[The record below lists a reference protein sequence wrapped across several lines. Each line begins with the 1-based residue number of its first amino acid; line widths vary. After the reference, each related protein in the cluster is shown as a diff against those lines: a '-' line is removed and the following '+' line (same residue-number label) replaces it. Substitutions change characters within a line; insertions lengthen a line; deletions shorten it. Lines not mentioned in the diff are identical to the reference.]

1 MARPKTKI
9 LDLNRALLQQGKTA
23 TGTQPLTPVVAET
36 PVSEM
41 PLVLTLDEVNPNPD
55 NPRTTRNPKYDDI
68 KASIRARGLDTVPKV
83 TRDPDRPELGYFFSD
98 GGNTRYAILSELW
111 QETGEERFY
120 RFSCVFKPWPGR
132 LSCVI
137 GHLAEN
143 EVRGDLSF
151 IEKAFGIR
159 QARELYEAQLGKPV
173 SLRELSTLLTAEGYP
188 VHNSSI
194 SRMEDAVQYLYP
206 YMPHLLET
214 GLGRPQ
220 ILQLLAMRSH
230 AETTWQKHC
239 ITQDSNQ
246 PFDTVF
252 GDVCRHFDSPEVYSL
267 DMFRDELIGALI
279 KALPHPLLNYDRW
292 LLELDPKEQNRRK
305 HLGELTSTSTP
316 ELLDKASTVVLAP
329 ELQQEENGGLPSTE
343 SEVPG
348 GGGGSSLVLDSALLE
363 SAGDSDNELQ
373 GVQDEVIPSTQTEPR
388 VETQPDLYGAP
399 SVLSG
404 DVETLLDGE
413 NTTVNEPLLSGSH
426 ESTAPHNNT
435 ETQPN
440 QAVTLASEVPFA
452 GVGLEPVSTIWAISA
467 LQDDIEHLQ
476 VITFRLAF
484 ELAEVAG
491 CEAEIKADKADL
503 QAAGYA
509 LTAER
514 PSRFTALLLTLA
526 GNNPDGASS
535 SSFNDA
541 LIGSENA
548 ADWPLL
554 DDIHAVKMMRL
565 IRVLRRLRELQ
576 RDLPASEETA

>member
-1 MARPKTKI
+1 
-9 LDLNRALLQQGKTA
+9 
-23 TGTQPLTPVVAET
+23 
-36 PVSEM
+36 
-41 PLVLTLDEVNPNPD
+41 
-55 NPRTTRNPKYDDI
+55 
-68 KASIRARGLDTVPKV
+68 
-83 TRDPDRPELGYFFSD
+83 
-98 GGNTRYAILSELW
+98 
-111 QETGEERFY
+111 
-120 RFSCVFKPWPGR
+120 
-132 LSCVI
+132 
-137 GHLAEN
+137 
-143 EVRGDLSF
+143 
-151 IEKAFGIR
+151 
-159 QARELYEAQLGKPV
+159 
-173 SLRELSTLLTAEGYP
+173 
-188 VHNSSI
+188 
-194 SRMEDAVQYLYP
+194 MEDAVQYLYP

-239 ITQDSNQ
+239 ITQEPKQ

-252 GDVCRHFDSPEVYSL
+252 GDVCSHFDSPEDYSL

-279 KALPHPLLNYDRW
+279 NALPHPLLNYDRW

-305 HLGELTSTSTP
+305 HLGEPEPALTP
-316 ELLDKASTVVLAP
+316 ELSGEGNTVELAP
-329 ELQQEENGGLPSTE
+329 ALQQGNIGGPTVPEVQGE
-343 SEVPG
+343 S
-348 GGGGSSLVLDSALLE
+348 SSLVLDSALHE
-363 SAGDSDNELQ
+363 STEYADDESQN
-373 GVQDEVIPSTQTEPR
+373 VQEEETPTTQTEPR

-404 DVETLLDGE
+404 DIETVLGGE
-413 NTTVNEPLLSGSH
+413 HTTVNEAPLPGAH

-435 ETQPN
+435 ETQP
-440 QAVTLASEVPFA
+440 AAPVAEVPFA
-452 GVGLEPVSTIWAISA
+452 EVGLEPVSSIWAISA

-503 QAAGYA
+503 QAAGYI

-526 GNNPDGASS
+526 GNNSDGASS
-535 SSFNDA
+535 SSLNEA

-554 DDIHAVKMMRL
+554 DDVHAVKLMRL

-576 RDLPASEETA
+576 RDLPETEEAV

>member
-9 LDLNRALLQQGKTA
+9 LDLNSALLQQGKTA
-23 TGTQPLTPVVAET
+23 AGTQPLAPVLAET

-55 NPRTTRNPKYDDI
+55 NPRTSRNPRYEEI
-68 KASIRARGLDTVPKV
+68 KSSILARGLDTVPKV
-83 TRDPDRPELGYFFSD
+83 TRDPERPELGYFFSD

-159 QARELYEAQLGKPV
+159 QARALYEAELGKAV
-173 SLRELSTLLTAEGYP
+173 SLRELSTLLTAQGYP

-239 ITQDSNQ
+239 ITQEPKQ

-252 GDVCRHFDSPEVYSL
+252 GDVCSHFDSPEDYSL

-279 KALPHPLLNYDRW
+279 NALPHPLLNYDRW

-305 HLGELTSTSTP
+305 HLGEPEPALTP
-316 ELLDKASTVVLAP
+316 ELSDKGNTVELASA
-329 ELQQEENGGLPSTE
+329 LQQENIGGPTIP
-343 SEVPG
+343 EVQG
-348 GGGGSSLVLDSALLE
+348 EGSSLVLDSALHE
-363 SAGDSDNELQ
+363 STGDADDKSQETQ
-373 GVQDEVIPSTQTEPR
+373 EEVTPTTQTERR

-404 DVETLLDGE
+404 DVETVLGGE
-413 NTTVNEPLLSGSH
+413 HTTVNEAPLPGAH

-435 ETQPN
+435 ETQP
-440 QAVTLASEVPFA
+440 AAPVAEVPFA
-452 GVGLEPVSTIWAISA
+452 EVGLEPVSSIWAISA

-535 SSFNDA
+535 SSLNEA

-554 DDIHAVKMMRL
+554 DDIHAVKLMRL

-576 RDLPASEETA
+576 RDLSATEETA

>member
-1 MARPKTKI
+1 MARSKTKI
-9 LDLNRALLQQGKTA
+9 FDLSSALLQQGKTA
-23 TGTQPLTPVVAET
+23 AGTQPLVPAVMEIPVT
-36 PVSEM
+36 EM
-41 PLVLTLDEVNPNPD
+41 PLVLTLDEVNPFPD
-55 NPRTTRNPKYDDI
+55 NPRTSRNPKYDEI

-98 GGNTRYAILSELW
+98 GGNTRYVILSELW

-143 EVRGDLSF
+143 EVRGDLNF

-159 QARELYEAQLGKPV
+159 QARELYEAQLGKSV
-173 SLRELSTLLTAEGYP
+173 TLRELSTLLSAEGYP

-194 SRMEDAVQYLYP
+194 SRMEDAVRYLYP

-214 GLGRPQ
+214 GLGRSQ

-239 ITQDSNQ
+239 IAQDTTQ
-246 PFDTVF
+246 PFDIVF
-252 GDVCRHFDSPEVYSL
+252 GDVCRRFDSPEVYSL

-279 KALPHPLLNYDRW
+279 NALPHPLFNYDRW

-305 HLGELTSTSTP
+305 HLGEPTSTP
-316 ELLDKASTVVLAP
+316 EPSGGGDNAAPAS
-329 ELQQEENGGLPSTE
+329 ELQHEETGGLPSTAP
-343 SEVPG
+343 EVPG
-348 GGGGSSLVLDSALLE
+348 PAGGSPLALDSALPE
-363 SAGDSDNELQ
+363 SASSSDHTSKGSQNE
-373 GVQDEVIPSTQTEPR
+373 ETPPTRTESR

-404 DVETLLDGE
+404 ETEKVLDGDDSTINE
-413 NTTVNEPLLSGSH
+413 NTLPGPHEPIELHL
-426 ESTAPHNNT
+426 NT
-435 ETQPN
+435 GEKPQSDVILTSDV
-440 QAVTLASEVPFA
+440 AFA
-452 GVGLEPVSTIWAISA
+452 EVGLEPVASIWAIPD

-509 LTAER
+509 LSAGR

-526 GNNPDGASS
+526 GSNPVSTDACSL
-535 SSFNDA
+535 NEA
-541 LIGSENA
+541 LIGSENP

-554 DDIHAVKMMRL
+554 DDIHAVKLMRL

-576 RDLPASEETA
+576 RDLLQTGRTEQ

>member
-1 MARPKTKI
+1 MARTKTKI
-9 LDLNRALLQQGKTA
+9 LDLNSALLQQGKTA
-23 TGTQPLTPVVAET
+23 AGTQPLAPVLAET

-55 NPRTTRNPKYDDI
+55 NPRTSRNPRYEEI
-68 KASIRARGLDTVPKV
+68 KSSILARGLDTVPKV
-83 TRDPDRPELGYFFSD
+83 TRDPERPELGYFFSN

-111 QETGEERFY
+111 QETREERFY

-159 QARELYEAQLGKPV
+159 QARALYEAELGKAV
-173 SLRELSTLLTAEGYP
+173 SLRELSTLLTAQGYP

-206 YMPHLLET
+206 YIPHLLET

-239 ITQDSNQ
+239 ITQEPKQ

-252 GDVCRHFDSPEVYSL
+252 GDVCSHFDSPEDYSL

-279 KALPHPLLNYDRW
+279 NALPHPLLNYDRW

-305 HLGELTSTSTP
+305 HLGEPEPALTP
-316 ELLDKASTVVLAP
+316 ELSGEGNTVELAP
-329 ELQQEENGGLPSTE
+329 ALQQGNTGGPTVPEVQGE
-343 SEVPG
+343 S
-348 GGGGSSLVLDSALLE
+348 SSLVLDSALHE
-363 SAGDSDNELQ
+363 STGDADDESQN
-373 GVQDEVIPSTQTEPR
+373 VQEEETPATQTERR

-404 DVETLLDGE
+404 DVETVLDGE
-413 NTTVNEPLLSGSH
+413 NTTVPLPDPH
-426 ESTAPHNNT
+426 ESTAPHSNT
-435 ETQPN
+435 VTQPK
-440 QAVTLASEVPFA
+440 QGVTPVAEVPFA
-452 GVGLEPVSTIWAISA
+452 EVGLEPISSIWAISA

-535 SSFNDA
+535 SSLNEA

-554 DDIHAVKMMRL
+554 DDIHAVKLMRL

-576 RDLPASEETA
+576 RDLSATEETA

>member
-1 MARPKTKI
+1 MARTKTKI
-9 LDLNRALLQQGKTA
+9 LDLNSALLQQGKTA
-23 TGTQPLTPVVAET
+23 AGTQPLAPARAET

-41 PLVLTLDEVNPNPD
+41 PLVLTLDEVNPYPD

-83 TRDPDRPELGYFFSD
+83 TRDPERPELGYFFSD

-120 RFSCVFKPWPGR
+120 RFSCMFKPWPGR

-143 EVRGDLSF
+143 EVRGDLTF
-151 IEKAFGIR
+151 IEKAFGIK
-159 QARELYEAQLGKPV
+159 QARTLFEEQLGKTV
-173 SLRELSTLLTAEGYP
+173 SLRELSTLLGESGYP
-188 VHNSSI
+188 VHNSNI
-194 SRMEDAVQYLYP
+194 SRMEDTIQYLYP
-206 YMPHLLET
+206 YIPRLLES

-220 ILQLLAMRSH
+220 IQLLLALRGN
-230 AETTWQKHC
+230 ANKTWQRFIIDVEATC
-239 ITQDSNQ
+239 T
-246 PFDTVF
+246 FDAVF
-252 GDVCRHFDSPEVYSL
+252 GAVCSHFDDPEVYSL

-279 KALPHPLLNYDRW
+279 NALPHPLLNYDRW

-305 HLGELTSTSTP
+305 HLGEPEPALTP
-316 ELLDKASTVVLAP
+316 ELSGEGNTVELAP
-329 ELQQEENGGLPSTE
+329 ALQQGNTGGPTVPEVQGE
-343 SEVPG
+343 S
-348 GGGGSSLVLDSALLE
+348 SSLVLDSALHE
-363 SAGDSDNELQ
+363 SMRDA
-373 GVQDEVIPSTQTEPR
+373 DESQNAHEEETPTTQTERR

-404 DVETLLDGE
+404 DIETVLGGE
-413 NTTVNEPLLSGSH
+413 HTTVKEVPLPGAH

-435 ETQPN
+435 ETQSAAPV
-440 QAVTLASEVPFA
+440 AEVPFA
-452 GVGLEPVSTIWAISA
+452 EVGLEPVSSIWAISA

-514 PSRFTALLLTLA
+514 SSRFTALLLTLA
-526 GNNPDGASS
+526 GNNPDGTSS
-535 SSFNDA
+535 SSLNEA

-554 DDIHAVKMMRL
+554 DDIHAVKLMRL

-576 RDLPASEETA
+576 RDLSATEEAV

>member
-1 MARPKTKI
+1 MARTKPKI
-9 LDLNRALLQQGKTA
+9 LDLNSALLQQGKTA
-23 TGTQPLTPVVAET
+23 AGTQPLAPVLAET

-55 NPRTTRNPKYDDI
+55 NPRTSRNPRYEEI
-68 KASIRARGLDTVPKV
+68 KSSILARGLDTVPKV
-83 TRDPDRPELGYFFSD
+83 TRDPERPELGYFFSD

-159 QARELYEAQLGKPV
+159 QARALYEAELGKAV
-173 SLRELSTLLTAEGYP
+173 SLRELSTLLTAQGYP

-239 ITQDSNQ
+239 ITQEPKR

-252 GDVCRHFDSPEVYSL
+252 GDVCSHFDSPEDYSL

-279 KALPHPLLNYDRW
+279 NALPHPLLNYDRW

-305 HLGELTSTSTP
+305 HLGEPEPALTP
-316 ELLDKASTVVLAP
+316 ELSGEGNTVELAP
-329 ELQQEENGGLPSTE
+329 ALQQGNIGGPPIPEVQGE
-343 SEVPG
+343 S
-348 GGGGSSLVLDSALLE
+348 SSLVLDSALHE
-363 SAGDSDNELQ
+363 STGDADDKSQNAQE
-373 GVQDEVIPSTQTEPR
+373 EETPATQTERR

-404 DVETLLDGE
+404 DVETVLGGE
-413 NTTVNEPLLSGSH
+413 HTTVNEAPLPGAH

-435 ETQPN
+435 ETQPT
-440 QAVTLASEVPFA
+440 APVAEVPFA
-452 GVGLEPVSTIWAISA
+452 EVGLEPVSSIWAISA

-491 CEAEIKADKADL
+491 CEAEIRADKADL

-535 SSFNDA
+535 SSLNEA

-554 DDIHAVKMMRL
+554 DDIHAMKLMRL

-576 RDLPASEETA
+576 RDLSATEETA

>member
-1 MARPKTKI
+1 MARTKTKI
-9 LDLNRALLQQGKTA
+9 LDLNSALLQQGKTA
-23 TGTQPLTPVVAET
+23 AGTQPLASVLAET

-41 PLVLTLDEVNPNPD
+41 PLVLTLDEVNPYPD

-83 TRDPDRPELGYFFSD
+83 TRDPERPELGYFFSD

-120 RFSCVFKPWPGR
+120 RFSCMFKPWPGR

-143 EVRGDLSF
+143 EVRGDLTF
-151 IEKAFGIR
+151 IEKAFGIK
-159 QARELYEAQLGKPV
+159 QARTLFEEQLGKTV
-173 SLRELSTLLTAEGYP
+173 SLRELSTLLGGAGYP
-188 VHNSSI
+188 VHNSNI
-194 SRMEDAVQYLYP
+194 SRMEDTIQYLYP
-206 YMPHLLET
+206 YIPRLLES

-220 ILQLLAMRSH
+220 IQLLLALRGN
-230 AETTWQKHC
+230 ANKTWQRFIIDVEVTC
-239 ITQDSNQ
+239 T
-246 PFDTVF
+246 FDAVF
-252 GDVCRHFDSPEVYSL
+252 GAVCSHFDDPEVYSL

-279 KALPHPLLNYDRW
+279 NALPHPLLNYDRW

-305 HLGELTSTSTP
+305 HLGEPALTPGLSGKGNTV
-316 ELLDKASTVVLAP
+316 ELVPA
-329 ELQQEENGGLPSTE
+329 LQQENTSAPT
-343 SEVPG
+343 VPEMQ
-348 GGGGSSLVLDSALLE
+348 GGGSSMVLDSALHE
-363 SAGDSDNELQ
+363 STGDADDKSQE
-373 GVQDEVIPSTQTEPR
+373 TQEEETPTTKTEPR

-404 DVETLLDGE
+404 DIETVLDGE
-413 NTTVNEPLLSGSH
+413 YTTVNEAPLPGAH
-426 ESTAPHNNT
+426 ESTAPHSNT
-435 ETQPN
+435 DTQP
-440 QAVTLASEVPFA
+440 AAPVAEVPFA
-452 GVGLEPVSTIWAISA
+452 EVGLEPVSSIWGISA

-491 CEAEIKADKADL
+491 CETEIKADKADL
-503 QAAGYA
+503 LSAGYA

-526 GNNPDGASS
+526 GTNPDGASS
-535 SSFNDA
+535 SSLNEA

-554 DDIHAVKMMRL
+554 DDIHAVKLMRL

-576 RDLPASEETA
+576 RDLSATEEAV

>member
-1 MARPKTKI
+1 MARTKPKI
-9 LDLNRALLQQGKTA
+9 LDLNSALLQQGKTA
-23 TGTQPLTPVVAET
+23 AGTQPLAPVLAET

-55 NPRTTRNPKYDDI
+55 NPRTSRNPRYEEI
-68 KASIRARGLDTVPKV
+68 KSSILARGLDTVPKV
-83 TRDPDRPELGYFFSD
+83 TRDPERPELGYFFSD

-159 QARELYEAQLGKPV
+159 QARALYEAELGKAV
-173 SLRELSTLLTAEGYP
+173 SLRELSTLLTAQGYP

-206 YMPHLLET
+206 YVPHLLET

-239 ITQDSNQ
+239 ITQEPKQ

-252 GDVCRHFDSPEVYSL
+252 GDVCSHFDSPEDYSL

-279 KALPHPLLNYDRW
+279 NALPHPLLNYDRW

-305 HLGELTSTSTP
+305 HLGEPEPALTP
-316 ELLDKASTVVLAP
+316 ELSGKGNTIELASA
-329 ELQQEENGGLPSTE
+329 LQQENIGGPTIP
-343 SEVPG
+343 EVQG
-348 GGGGSSLVLDSALLE
+348 EGSSLVLDSALHE
-363 SAGDSDNELQ
+363 STGDADDKSQYAQE
-373 GVQDEVIPSTQTEPR
+373 EETPATQTERR

-404 DVETLLDGE
+404 DVETVLDGE
-413 NTTVNEPLLSGSH
+413 HTTVNEAPLPGAH

-435 ETQPN
+435 ETQP
-440 QAVTLASEVPFA
+440 AAPVAEVPFA
-452 GVGLEPVSTIWAISA
+452 EVGLEPVSSIWAISA

-535 SSFNDA
+535 SSLNEA

-554 DDIHAVKMMRL
+554 DDIHAVKLMRL

-576 RDLPASEETA
+576 RDLSATEETA

>member
-1 MARPKTKI
+1 MARTKPKI
-9 LDLNRALLQQGKTA
+9 LDLNSALLQQGKTA
-23 TGTQPLTPVVAET
+23 AGTQPLAPVLAET

-55 NPRTTRNPKYDDI
+55 NPRTSRNPRYEEI
-68 KASIRARGLDTVPKV
+68 KSSILARGLDTVPKV
-83 TRDPDRPELGYFFSD
+83 TRDPERPELGYFFSD

-159 QARELYEAQLGKPV
+159 QARALYEAELGKAV
-173 SLRELSTLLTAEGYP
+173 SLRELSTLLTAQGYP

-239 ITQDSNQ
+239 ITQEPKQ

-252 GDVCRHFDSPEVYSL
+252 GDVCSHFDSPEDYSL

-279 KALPHPLLNYDRW
+279 NALPHPLLNYDRW

-305 HLGELTSTSTP
+305 HLGEPEPALTP
-316 ELLDKASTVVLAP
+316 ELSGEGNTVELAP
-329 ELQQEENGGLPSTE
+329 ALQQGNIGGPTIPEVQGE
-343 SEVPG
+343 S
-348 GGGGSSLVLDSALLE
+348 SSLVLDSALHE
-363 SAGDSDNELQ
+363 STGDADDKSQNAQE
-373 GVQDEVIPSTQTEPR
+373 EETPATQTERR

-404 DVETLLDGE
+404 DVETVLGGE
-413 NTTVNEPLLSGSH
+413 HTTVNEAPLPGAH

-435 ETQPN
+435 ETQP
-440 QAVTLASEVPFA
+440 AAPVAEVPFA
-452 GVGLEPVSTIWAISA
+452 EVGLEPVSSIWAISA

-535 SSFNDA
+535 SSLNEA

-554 DDIHAVKMMRL
+554 DDIHAVKLMRL

-576 RDLPASEETA
+576 LDLSATEETA

>member
-1 MARPKTKI
+1 MARTKPKI
-9 LDLNRALLQQGKTA
+9 LDLNSALLQQGKTA
-23 TGTQPLTPVVAET
+23 AGTQPLAPVLAET

-55 NPRTTRNPKYDDI
+55 NPRTSRNPRYEEI
-68 KASIRARGLDTVPKV
+68 KSSILARGLDTVPKV
-83 TRDPDRPELGYFFSD
+83 TRDPERPELGYFFSD

-159 QARELYEAQLGKPV
+159 QARALYEAELGKAV
-173 SLRELSTLLTAEGYP
+173 SLRELSTLLTAQGYP

-239 ITQDSNQ
+239 ITQEPKQ

-252 GDVCRHFDSPEVYSL
+252 GDVCSHFDSPEDYSL

-279 KALPHPLLNYDRW
+279 NALPHPLLNYDRW

-305 HLGELTSTSTP
+305 HLGEPEPALTP
-316 ELLDKASTVVLAP
+316 ELSGEGNTVELAP
-329 ELQQEENGGLPSTE
+329 ALQQENTGGQTVP
-343 SEVPG
+343 EVQG
-348 GGGGSSLVLDSALLE
+348 EGTSLGLDSALHE
-363 SAGDSDNELQ
+363 STGDADDKSQNAQE
-373 GVQDEVIPSTQTEPR
+373 EETPATQTERR

-404 DVETLLDGE
+404 DVETVLGGE
-413 NTTVNEPLLSGSH
+413 HTTVNEAPLPGAH

-435 ETQPN
+435 ETQP
-440 QAVTLASEVPFA
+440 AAPVAEVPFA
-452 GVGLEPVSTIWAISA
+452 EVGLEPVSSIWAISA

-535 SSFNDA
+535 SSLNEA

-554 DDIHAVKMMRL
+554 DDIHAVKLMRL

-576 RDLPASEETA
+576 RDLSATEETA

>member
-1 MARPKTKI
+1 MARTKTKI
-9 LDLNRALLQQGKTA
+9 LDLNSALLQQGKTA
-23 TGTQPLTPVVAET
+23 AGTQPLAPVLAET

-68 KASIRARGLDTVPKV
+68 KASIRVRGLDTVPKV
-83 TRDPDRPELGYFFSD
+83 TRDPERPELGYFFSD

-143 EVRGDLSF
+143 EVRGDLTF
-151 IEKAFGIR
+151 IEKAFGIQ
-159 QARELYEAQLGKPV
+159 QARTLFEEQLGKTV
-173 SLRELSTLLTAEGYP
+173 SLRELSTLLGESGYP
-188 VHNSSI
+188 VHSSNI
-194 SRMEDAVQYLYP
+194 SRMEDTVQYLHP
-206 YMPHLLET
+206 YMPALLES

-220 ILQLLAMRSH
+220 IQHLLALRAH
-230 AETTWQKHC
+230 AEKTWLDFVIEGGSQEAFK
-239 ITQDSNQ
+239 S
-246 PFDTVF
+246 VF
-252 GDVCRHFDSPEVYSL
+252 GRVCSQFNDPELYSL

-279 KALPHPLLNYDRW
+279 NALPHPLLNYDRW

-305 HLGELTSTSTP
+305 HLGEPEPALTP
-316 ELLDKASTVVLAP
+316 ELSGKGNTVELAP
-329 ELQQEENGGLPSTE
+329 ALQQENTSGPTAP
-343 SEVPG
+343 EVQG
-348 GGGGSSLVLDSALLE
+348 EGSSLVLDSALHE
-363 SAGDSDNELQ
+363 STGDAY
-373 GVQDEVIPSTQTEPR
+373 DESQNAQEEKTPATQTECR

-399 SVLSG
+399 PVLSG
-404 DVETLLDGE
+404 DVETVLGGE
-413 NTTVNEPLLSGSH
+413 HTTVNEVPLPGAH
-426 ESTAPHNNT
+426 ESAAPHNNT
-435 ETQPN
+435 ETQP
-440 QAVTLASEVPFA
+440 AALVAEVPFA
-452 GVGLEPVSTIWAISA
+452 EVGLEPVSSIWAISA

-503 QAAGYA
+503 LAAGYA

-514 PSRFTALLLTLA
+514 PSRFTSLLLTLA
-526 GNNPDGASS
+526 GNSPDGASS
-535 SSFNDA
+535 SSLNEA

-554 DDIHAVKMMRL
+554 DDIYAVKLMRL

-576 RDLPASEETA
+576 RDLSATEETA

>member
-1 MARPKTKI
+1 MARTKTKI
-9 LDLNRALLQQGKTA
+9 LDLNSALLQQGKTA
-23 TGTQPLTPVVAET
+23 AGTQPLAPVLAET

-55 NPRTTRNPKYDDI
+55 NPRTSRNPRYEEI
-68 KASIRARGLDTVPKV
+68 KSSILARGLDTVPKV
-83 TRDPDRPELGYFFSD
+83 TRDPERPELGYFFSD

-159 QARELYEAQLGKPV
+159 QARALYEAELGKAV
-173 SLRELSTLLTAEGYP
+173 SLRELSTLLTAQGYP

-239 ITQDSNQ
+239 ITQEPKQ

-252 GDVCRHFDSPEVYSL
+252 GDVCSHFDSPEDYSL

-279 KALPHPLLNYDRW
+279 NALPHPLLNYDRW

-305 HLGELTSTSTP
+305 HLGEPEPALTP
-316 ELLDKASTVVLAP
+316 ELSGEGNTVELAP
-329 ELQQEENGGLPSTE
+329 ALQQGNTGGPTVPEVQGE
-343 SEVPG
+343 S
-348 GGGGSSLVLDSALLE
+348 SSLVLDSALHE
-363 SAGDSDNELQ
+363 STGDADDESQN
-373 GVQDEVIPSTQTEPR
+373 VQEEETPATQTEPR

-404 DVETLLDGE
+404 DVETVLDGE
-413 NTTVNEPLLSGSH
+413 NTTVPLPDPH
-426 ESTAPHNNT
+426 ESTAPHSNT
-435 ETQPN
+435 VTQPK
-440 QAVTLASEVPFA
+440 QGVTPVAEVPFA
-452 GVGLEPVSTIWAISA
+452 EVGLEPVSSIWAISA

-526 GNNPDGASS
+526 GNNPDGALSS
-535 SSFNDA
+535 SLNEA

-554 DDIHAVKMMRL
+554 DDIHAVKLMRL

-576 RDLPASEETA
+576 RDLSATEETA

>member
-1 MARPKTKI
+1 MARTKTKI
-9 LDLNRALLQQGKTA
+9 LDLNSALLLQGKTA
-23 TGTQPLTPVVAET
+23 AGTQPLASVLAET

-41 PLVLTLDEVNPNPD
+41 PLILTLDEVNPNPD
-55 NPRTTRNPKYDDI
+55 NPRTSRNPRYEEI
-68 KASIRARGLDTVPKV
+68 KSSILARGLDTVPKV
-83 TRDPDRPELGYFFSD
+83 TRDPERPDLGYFFSD

-143 EVRGDLSF
+143 EVRGELSF

-159 QARELYEAQLGKPV
+159 QARALYEAELGKAV
-173 SLRELSTLLTAEGYP
+173 SLRELSILLTAQGYP

-239 ITQDSNQ
+239 ITQEPKQ

-252 GDVCRHFDSPEVYSL
+252 GDVCSHFDSPEDYSL

-279 KALPHPLLNYDRW
+279 NALPHPLLNYDRW

-305 HLGELTSTSTP
+305 HLGEPEPALTP
-316 ELLDKASTVVLAP
+316 ELSGEGNTVELAP
-329 ELQQEENGGLPSTE
+329 ALQQGNTGGPTVP
-343 SEVPG
+343 EVQG
-348 GGGGSSLVLDSALLE
+348 EGSSLVLDSALHE
-363 SAGDSDNELQ
+363 STRDAD
-373 GVQDEVIPSTQTEPR
+373 DESQNAQEEEMPTTQTERR

-404 DVETLLDGE
+404 DVETVLDGE
-413 NTTVNEPLLSGSH
+413 NTTVPLPNPH
-426 ESTAPHNNT
+426 ESTAPHSNT
-435 ETQPN
+435 VTQPK
-440 QAVTLASEVPFA
+440 QGVTPVAEVPFA
-452 GVGLEPVSTIWAISA
+452 EVGLEPVSSIWAISA

-535 SSFNDA
+535 SSLNEV
-541 LIGSENA
+541 LIGSENV

-554 DDIHAVKMMRL
+554 DDIHAVKLMRL

-576 RDLPASEETA
+576 RDLSATEEAV

>member
-1 MARPKTKI
+1 MARAKTRI
-9 LDLNRALLQQGKTA
+9 LDLNSALLQQGKTA
-23 TGTQPLTPVVAET
+23 AGTQPLAPVVAET
-36 PVSEM
+36 PISEM

-83 TRDPDRPELGYFFSD
+83 TRDPERPELGYFFSD

-143 EVRGDLSF
+143 EVRGDLTF
-151 IEKAFGIR
+151 IEKAFGIK
-159 QARELYEAQLGKPV
+159 QARTLFEEQLGKTV
-173 SLRELSTLLTAEGYP
+173 SLRELSTLLGESGYP
-188 VHNSSI
+188 VHNSNI
-194 SRMEDAVQYLYP
+194 SRMEDTIQYLYP
-206 YMPHLLET
+206 YIPRLLES

-220 ILQLLAMRSH
+220 IQLLLALRGN
-230 AETTWQKHC
+230 AEKTWQRFIIDVEVTC
-239 ITQDSNQ
+239 T
-246 PFDTVF
+246 FDAVF
-252 GDVCRHFDSPEVYSL
+252 GAVCSHFDDPEVYSL

-279 KALPHPLLNYDRW
+279 NALPHPLLNYDRW

-305 HLGELTSTSTP
+305 HLGEPALTP
-316 ELLDKASTVVLAP
+316 ELSGKGNTVELAP
-329 ELQQEENGGLPSTE
+329 ALQQEDTGGPT
-343 SEVPG
+343 VPEMQ
-348 GGGGSSLVLDSALLE
+348 GGGSSMVLDSALHE
-363 SAGDSDNELQ
+363 STGDAD
-373 GVQDEVIPSTQTEPR
+373 DEPQETQEEDAPTTKTEPR

-404 DVETLLDGE
+404 DIETVLDGE
-413 NTTVNEPLLSGSH
+413 HTTVNEAPLPGAH
-426 ESTAPHNNT
+426 ESTAPHSNT
-435 ETQPN
+435 ETQPV
-440 QAVTLASEVPFA
+440 APVAEVPFA
-452 GVGLEPVSTIWAISA
+452 EVGLEPVSSIWGISA

-509 LTAER
+509 LAAER

-526 GNNPDGASS
+526 GNTPDGASS
-535 SSFNDA
+535 SSLNEA

-554 DDIHAVKMMRL
+554 DDIHAVKLLRL

-576 RDLPASEETA
+576 RDLSATEETA

>member
-1 MARPKTKI
+1 MARSKTKI
-9 LDLNRALLQQGKTA
+9 LDLNSALLQQGKTA
-23 TGTQPLTPVVAET
+23 AGTQPLAAGVAEI
-36 PVSEM
+36 PVAEM

-55 NPRTTRNPKYDDI
+55 NPRTTRNPKYEEI
-68 KASIRARGLDTVPKV
+68 KSSIRARGLDTVPKV
-83 TRDPDRPELGYFFSD
+83 TRDPERPELGYFFSD

-239 ITQDSNQ
+239 ITQEPNQ

-252 GDVCRHFDSPEVYSL
+252 GDVCGRFDSPEDYSL

-279 KALPHPLLNYDRW
+279 NALPHPLLNYDRW

-305 HLGELTSTSTP
+305 HLGEPTSTP
-316 ELLDKASTVVLAP
+316 ELPDKVSTVVLMP
-329 ELQQEENGGLPSTE
+329 ELQQEVNGGLPSTE
-343 SEVPG
+343 SEAP
-348 GGGGSSLVLDSALLE
+348 GGGSSLVLDNALLE
-363 SAGDSDNELQ
+363 SAGDSDNEPQ
-373 GVQDEVIPSTQTEPR
+373 GVQDEEIPPTRNEPR
-388 VETQPDLYGAP
+388 VETQPDLYGIP
-399 SVLSG
+399 PVLSG
-404 DVETLLDGE
+404 DVETVLDGE
-413 NTTVNEPLLSGSH
+413 NNSVNENTLTGTH
-426 ESTAPHNNT
+426 ESTEPHKNT
-435 ETQPN
+435 EAQPK
-440 QAVTLASEVPFA
+440 QAVAPDSEVPFA
-452 GVGLEPVSTIWAISA
+452 EVGLEPVSSIWTISA

-503 QAAGYA
+503 KAAGYA
-509 LTAER
+509 LTVER

-526 GNNPDGASS
+526 GNNPDGVSS
-535 SSFNDA
+535 CSLNEA

-548 ADWPLL
+548 ADCPLL
-554 DDIHAVKMMRL
+554 DDIHAVKFMRL

-576 RDLPASEETA
+576 RDLPATEETA

>member
-1 MARPKTKI
+1 MARTKTKI
-9 LDLNRALLQQGKTA
+9 LDLNSALLQQGKTA
-23 TGTQPLTPVVAET
+23 AGTQPLAPVLAET

-55 NPRTTRNPKYDDI
+55 NPRTSRNPRYEEI
-68 KASIRARGLDTVPKV
+68 KSSILARGLDTVPKV
-83 TRDPDRPELGYFFSD
+83 TRDPERPELGYFFSD

-159 QARELYEAQLGKPV
+159 QARALYEAELGKAV
-173 SLRELSTLLTAEGYP
+173 SLRELSTLLTAQGYP

-239 ITQDSNQ
+239 ITQEPKQ

-252 GDVCRHFDSPEVYSL
+252 GDVCSHFDSPEDYSL

-279 KALPHPLLNYDRW
+279 NALPHPLLNYDRW

-305 HLGELTSTSTP
+305 HLGEPEPALTP
-316 ELLDKASTVVLAP
+316 ELSGEGNTVELAP
-329 ELQQEENGGLPSTE
+329 ALQQGNIGGPTTP
-343 SEVPG
+343 EVQG
-348 GGGGSSLVLDSALLE
+348 EGSSLVLDSALHE
-363 SAGDSDNELQ
+363 STGDADDKSQNAQE
-373 GVQDEVIPSTQTEPR
+373 EETPATQTERR

-404 DVETLLDGE
+404 DVETVLGGE
-413 NTTVNEPLLSGSH
+413 HTTVNEAPLPGAH

-435 ETQPN
+435 ETQP
-440 QAVTLASEVPFA
+440 AAPVAEVPFA
-452 GVGLEPVSTIWAISA
+452 EVGLEPVSSIWAISA

-491 CEAEIKADKADL
+491 CEAEIRADKADL

-535 SSFNDA
+535 SSLNEA

-554 DDIHAVKMMRL
+554 DDIHAVKLMRL

-576 RDLPASEETA
+576 RDLSATEETA

>member
-1 MARPKTKI
+1 MARSKTKI
-9 LDLNRALLQQGKTA
+9 LDLNSALLQQGKTA
-23 TGTQPLTPVVAET
+23 AGTQPLAAGVAEL
-36 PVSEM
+36 PVAEM

-55 NPRTTRNPKYDDI
+55 NPRTSRNPKYEEI
-68 KASIRARGLDTVPKV
+68 KSSIRARGLDTVPKV
-83 TRDPDRPELGYFFSD
+83 TRDPERPELGYFFSD

-159 QARELYEAQLGKPV
+159 QARELYESQLGKPV

-230 AETTWQKHC
+230 AEATWQKQC
-239 ITQDSNQ
+239 ITQEPNQ

-252 GDVCRHFDSPEVYSL
+252 GDVCGRFDSPEDYSL

-279 KALPHPLLNYDRW
+279 NALPHPLLNYDRW

-305 HLGELTSTSTP
+305 HLGEPTLTP
-316 ELLDKASTVVLAP
+316 ELPDKASTVALAP
-329 ELQQEENGGLPSTE
+329 ELQQEENGGLPSTAPE
-343 SEVPG
+343 
-348 GGGGSSLVLDSALLE
+348 VLDSALLE
-363 SAGDSDNELQ
+363 SAGDSDDESL
-373 GVQDEVIPSTQTEPR
+373 GIQDEEIPSTQTEPR

-404 DVETLLDGE
+404 DVETVLDGE
-413 NTTVNEPLLSGSH
+413 HTTVNEPLLPGSH

-435 ETQPN
+435 ETQPK
-440 QAVTLASEVPFA
+440 QVVAPDSEVPFA
-452 GVGLEPVSTIWAISA
+452 EVGLEPVSSIWAISA

-526 GNNPDGASS
+526 GNNPDGACSL
-535 SSFNDA
+535 NEA

-554 DDIHAVKMMRL
+554 DDIHSVKLMRL

-576 RDLPASEETA
+576 RDLPATEATA

>member
-1 MARPKTKI
+1 MARTKPKI
-9 LDLNRALLQQGKTA
+9 LDLNSALLQQGKTA
-23 TGTQPLTPVVAET
+23 AGTQPLAPVLAET

-55 NPRTTRNPKYDDI
+55 NPRTSRNPRYEEI
-68 KASIRARGLDTVPKV
+68 KSSILARGLDTVPKV
-83 TRDPDRPELGYFFSD
+83 TRDPERPELGYFFSD

-159 QARELYEAQLGKPV
+159 QARALYEAELGKAV
-173 SLRELSTLLTAEGYP
+173 SLRELSTLLTAQGYP

-239 ITQDSNQ
+239 ITQEPKQ

-252 GDVCRHFDSPEVYSL
+252 GDVCSHFDSPEDYSL

-279 KALPHPLLNYDRW
+279 NALPHPLLNYDRW

-305 HLGELTSTSTP
+305 HLGEPEPALTP
-316 ELLDKASTVVLAP
+316 ELSGEGNTVELAP
-329 ELQQEENGGLPSTE
+329 ALQQGNIGGPTIPEVQGE
-343 SEVPG
+343 S
-348 GGGGSSLVLDSALLE
+348 SSLVLDSALHE
-363 SAGDSDNELQ
+363 STGDADDKSQNAQE
-373 GVQDEVIPSTQTEPR
+373 EETPATQTERR

-399 SVLSG
+399 SVLLG
-404 DVETLLDGE
+404 DVETVLGGE
-413 NTTVNEPLLSGSH
+413 HTTVNEAPLPGAH

-435 ETQPN
+435 ETQP
-440 QAVTLASEVPFA
+440 AAPVAEVPFA
-452 GVGLEPVSTIWAISA
+452 EVGLEPVSSIWAISA

-535 SSFNDA
+535 SSLNEA

-554 DDIHAVKMMRL
+554 DDIHAVKLMRL

-576 RDLPASEETA
+576 RDLSATEETA

>member
-1 MARPKTKI
+1 MARPKAKL
-9 LDLNRALLQQGKTA
+9 LDMNSALLQQGKTA
-23 TGTQPLTPVVAET
+23 AGTQPLAPVVTET

-55 NPRTTRNPKYDDI
+55 NPRTSRNPRYEEI
-68 KASIRARGLDTVPKV
+68 KSSIRARGLDTVPKV
-83 TRDPDRPELGYFFSD
+83 TRDPERPELGYFFSD
-98 GGNTRYAILSELW
+98 GGNTRYTILSELW

-173 SLRELSTLLTAEGYP
+173 SLRELSTLLTAQGYP

-230 AETTWQKHC
+230 ASATWQKHC
-239 ITQDSNQ
+239 ITQEPNQ

-252 GDVCRHFDSPEVYSL
+252 GDVCGRFDSPEDYSL

-279 KALPHPLLNYDRW
+279 NALPHPLLNYDRW

-305 HLGELTSTSTP
+305 HLGEPALTP
-316 ELLDKASTVVLAP
+316 ELSGKGNTVELAP
-329 ELQQEENGGLPSTE
+329 ALQQEDTGGPT
-343 SEVPG
+343 VPEMQ
-348 GGGGSSLVLDSALLE
+348 GGGSSMVLDSALHE
-363 SAGDSDNELQ
+363 STGDTD
-373 GVQDEVIPSTQTEPR
+373 DEPQETQEEETRTTKTEPR

-404 DVETLLDGE
+404 DIETVLDGE
-413 NTTVNEPLLSGSH
+413 HTTVNEAPLPDAH
-426 ESTAPHNNT
+426 ESTAPHSNA
-435 ETQPN
+435 ETQPK
-440 QAVTLASEVPFA
+440 QGVAPVAEVPFA
-452 GVGLEPVSTIWAISA
+452 EVGLEPVSSIWGISA

-526 GNNPDGASS
+526 GNTPDGASS
-535 SSFNDA
+535 SSLNEA

-554 DDIHAVKMMRL
+554 DDIHAVKLMRL

-576 RDLPASEETA
+576 RDLSATEETA

>member
-1 MARPKTKI
+1 MARTKPKI
-9 LDLNRALLQQGKTA
+9 LDLNSALLQQGKTA
-23 TGTQPLTPVVAET
+23 AGTQPLAPVLAET

-55 NPRTTRNPKYDDI
+55 NPRTSRNPRYEEI
-68 KASIRARGLDTVPKV
+68 KSSILARGLDTVPKV
-83 TRDPDRPELGYFFSD
+83 TRDPERPELGYFFSD

-159 QARELYEAQLGKPV
+159 QARALYEAELGKAV
-173 SLRELSTLLTAEGYP
+173 SLRELSTLLTAQGYP

-239 ITQDSNQ
+239 ITQEPKQ

-252 GDVCRHFDSPEVYSL
+252 GDVCSHFDSPEDYSL

-279 KALPHPLLNYDRW
+279 NALPHPLLNYDRW

-305 HLGELTSTSTP
+305 HLGEPEPALTP
-316 ELLDKASTVVLAP
+316 ELSGEGNTVELAP
-329 ELQQEENGGLPSTE
+329 ALQQGNIGGPTIPEVQGE
-343 SEVPG
+343 S
-348 GGGGSSLVLDSALLE
+348 SSLVLDSALHE
-363 SAGDSDNELQ
+363 STGDADDKSQNAQE
-373 GVQDEVIPSTQTEPR
+373 EETPATQTERR

-404 DVETLLDGE
+404 DVETVLGGE
-413 NTTVNEPLLSGSH
+413 HTTVNEAPLPGVH

-435 ETQPN
+435 ETQP
-440 QAVTLASEVPFA
+440 AAPVAEVPFA
-452 GVGLEPVSTIWAISA
+452 EVGLEPVSSIWAISA

-491 CEAEIKADKADL
+491 CEAEIRADKADL

-514 PSRFTALLLTLA
+514 PSRFTSLLLTLA

-535 SSFNDA
+535 SSLNEA

-554 DDIHAVKMMRL
+554 DDIHAVKLMRL

-576 RDLPASEETA
+576 RDLSATEEAV